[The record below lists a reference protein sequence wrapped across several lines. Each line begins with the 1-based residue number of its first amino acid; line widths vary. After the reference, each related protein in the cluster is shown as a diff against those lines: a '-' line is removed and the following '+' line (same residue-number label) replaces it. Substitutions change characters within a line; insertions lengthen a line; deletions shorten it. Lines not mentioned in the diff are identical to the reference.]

1 MKNIII
7 TGATGSIGKASAI
20 ALARKENVQLIIAGR
35 NPAKLKQLKQELQSI
50 NKNCEPDLIELDLGN
65 ANSIKKAAE
74 GIKQKYPKI
83 DALVN
88 IAAIYKQKRETN
100 SAGNEM
106 MFATNHLGP
115 FLFTKLLLD
124 NIKNTNGSKVLTVSA
139 PSSTAIDFENL
150 NGEKK
155 FSAFNAFGASKMMN
169 LLFAFKLGREFEKGS
184 QASMAF
190 HPGLVK
196 SDLLHE
202 GPGLMK
208 GFFRMISSPPEKTA
222 AAIASLITE
231 GEAASQNGKFF
242 DKNMK
247 VLKAASRAY
256 DQGVQDKLWKRS
268 VELTS

>member
-35 NPAKLKQLKQELQSI
+35 NSAKLNQLKKELQSI
-50 NKNCEPDLIELDLGN
+50 NKNCNPDLVELDLGN
-65 ANSIKKAAE
+65 ISSIKKASE
-74 GIKQKYPKI
+74 SIRQKYPQI
-83 DALVN
+83 HGLVN
-88 IAAIYKQKRETN
+88 VAAIYKQKRETN
-100 SAGNEM
+100 NAGHEM

-115 FLFTKLLLD
+115 FLFTKSLLD
-124 NIKNTNGSKVLTVSA
+124 NIKNTEGSKVLTVSA

-155 FSAFNAFGASKMMN
+155 FSAFGAFGASKMMN
-169 LLFAFKLGREFEKGS
+169 LLFAFKLGRELEKGS

-196 SDLLHE
+196 SDLLNE

-222 AAIASLITE
+222 QAIASLITE
-231 GEAASQNGKFF
+231 GNASSQNGKFF

-247 VLKAASRAY
+247 ELKAASRAY
-256 DQGVQDKLWKRS
+256 DQGIQDQLWKRS
-268 VELTS
+268 VELTN

>member
-20 ALARKENVQLIIAGR
+20 ALARQENVKLIIAGR
-35 NPAKLKQLKQELQSI
+35 NSSKLKQLKQELQSI
-50 NKNCEPDLIELDLGN
+50 NKNCDPDLVELDLGN
-65 ANSIKKAAE
+65 INSVKNAAE
-74 GIKQKYPKI
+74 NIRQKYPQI
-83 DALVN
+83 HGLVN
-88 IAAIYKQKRETN
+88 VAAIYKQKRETN
-100 SAGNEM
+100 SSGHEM

-124 NIKNTNGSKVLTVSA
+124 NIKNTAGSKVLTVSA

-155 FSAFNAFGASKMMN
+155 FSAFGAFGASKMMN
-169 LLFAFKLGREFEKGS
+169 LLFAFKLSHELGKNS
-184 QASMAF
+184 QASIAF

-222 AAIASLITE
+222 QAIASLVTE
-231 GEAASQNGKFF
+231 GDAASQNGKFF
-242 DKNMK
+242 DKNLK
-247 VLKAASRAY
+247 ELKAASRAY
-256 DQGVQDKLWKRS
+256 DQGVQDQLWRRS